1 MWYYYSYIFSIFLT
15 NVDCFMFNKPGLGNI
30 QPLFK
35 NTLLMTTND
44 YLSSIAFSPPFI
56 STKVDTESAT
66 IRSTTVAPKVEGDY
80 LSSIAFA
87 QPFTSS
93 KVNNTNNTNNTNN
106 FTSTKLSN
114 DYLSSI
120 AIEPQSS
127 PKYVKEQSSM
137 SGTSDD
143 YLSYISTA
151 PPFVPTPVMTS
162 SNVPTKPKT
171 SNDYLSSIEL
181 PSKTPSFKTKLQDDY
196 LSSIAFVRS
205 KPNNYLSSLP
215 SISAMKTENVY
226 PSNNYQSYTTSAIN
240 LPNYF
245 YAIDY
250 LNKELHSGRHLISEL
265 IDCIGEKFLQ
275 QSFPF
280 LKKQ

>member
-1 MWYYYSYIFSIFLT
+1 MWYYYSYLFSILLI
-15 NVDCFMFNKPGLGNI
+15 NVDCFMFNKPSVSNI
-30 QPLFK
+30 QTLF
-35 NTLLMTTND
+35 NRHTMSMTTND
-44 YLSSIAFSPPFI
+44 YLSSIAFAPPFI
-56 STKVDTESAT
+56 SSKVDTKPTT
-66 IRSTTVAPKVEGDY
+66 ITETTVVPKVQGDY
-80 LSSIAFA
+80 LSYIAFA
-87 QPFTSS
+87 PPFTSS
-93 KVNNTNNTNNTNN
+93 KVNNTND

-162 SNVPTKPKT
+162 SNVATKPKT

-181 PSKTPSFKTKLQDDY
+181 PSKTPSLKTKLQDDY

-245 YAIDY
+245 YTIDY
-250 LNKELHSGRHLISEL
+250 LNKELYSGRHLISEL

-280 LKKQ
+280 FKKQ

>member
-1 MWYYYSYIFSIFLT
+1 MWYYYSYLFSILLI
-15 NVDCFMFNKPGLGNI
+15 NVDCFMFNKPSVSNI
-30 QPLFK
+30 QTLF
-35 NTLLMTTND
+35 NRHTMSMTTND
-44 YLSSIAFSPPFI
+44 YLSSIAFAPPFI
-56 STKVDTESAT
+56 SSKVDTKPTT
-66 IRSTTVAPKVEGDY
+66 ITETTVVPKVQGDY
-80 LSSIAFA
+80 LSYIAFA
-87 QPFTSS
+87 PPFTSS
-93 KVNNTNNTNNTNN
+93 KVNNTND

-127 PKYVKEQSSM
+127 PKYVKEQSSSSM
-137 SGTSDD
+137 SGTSED

-151 PPFVPTPVMTS
+151 PPFFSTPVIPS

-181 PSKTPSFKTKLQDDY
+181 PSLPSKTSSVKPRLQDDY
-196 LSSIAFVRS
+196 LSSIALIRS

-215 SISAMKTENVY
+215 SISPVKTQNVY
-226 PSNNYQSYTTSAIN
+226 PSNDYQSYTTSAIN

-245 YAIDY
+245 YAIDF
-250 LNKELHSGRHLISEL
+250 LHKELNGGVHLVNDL
-265 IDCIGEKFLQ
+265 VDCLGKKIIK

-280 LKKQ
+280 F

>member
-1 MWYYYSYIFSIFLT
+1 MWYYYSYIFSILLT

-35 NTLLMTTND
+35 NTMLMTTND
-44 YLSSIAFSPPFI
+44 YLSSIAF
-56 STKVDTESAT
+56 
-66 IRSTTVAPKVEGDY
+66 AP
-80 LSSIAFA
+80 
-87 QPFTSS
+87 PFTSS
-93 KVNNTNNTNNTNN
+93 KVN
-106 FTSTKLSN
+106 STKIS
-114 DYLSSI
+114 
-120 AIEPQSS
+120 
-127 PKYVKEQSSM
+127 KQSSM
-137 SGTSDD
+137 SGTSED

-162 SNVPTKPKT
+162 SNVPTNPKT

-181 PSKTPSFKTKLQDDY
+181 PSKTPSLKTKLQDDY

-226 PSNNYQSYTTSAIN
+226 PSNDYQSYTTSAIN

-250 LNKELHSGRHLISEL
+250 FNKELHSGQHSISEL